1 MPMPETVWKMDP
13 HVPQLDRGYVH
24 VYTGDGKGKTTA
36 ALGSALRAAG
46 SGLQVAVAAFM
57 RNGDC
62 GEFEMLE
69 QLEAGIQVYY
79 YGSGCF
85 IHGKPARLETI
96 RAHRGCRSIY
106 HLMNSRA
113 VRSSH
118 PGRGQLGC
126 CLPTAKGR
134 SLVGN
139 HSSKPTELEMVI
151 TGRYAH
157 PEVIAAADLVT
168 EMKEV
173 KHYYREGIQARPGID
188 M

>member
-106 HLMNSRA
+106 HLMNSRQFDLLILDEVNLA
-113 VRSSH
+113 VACRLLRVEALLEIIRPNRLNWKWLL
-118 PGRGQLGC
+118 PGDTPTPRL
-126 CLPTAKGR
+126 LPPPIWLRK
-134 SLVGN
+134 
-139 HSSKPTELEMVI
+139 
-151 TGRYAH
+151 
-157 PEVIAAADLVT
+157 
-168 EMKEV
+168 
-173 KHYYREGIQARPGID
+173 
-188 M
+188 